1 MKQEVKI
8 GQTDYTVLILIRDS
22 TTGAP
27 KTGLTFES
35 AGIDVCYVRVETDN
49 DVTVTAGAPVAL
61 ATPALT
67 DPHLDWGFLEVDA
80 TNAPGLYRL
89 DLADGVFAT
98 GAWSAVVSLI
108 CTGCDPVHLEF
119 VLVPEAPYTGV
130 IVPDWINGGRL
141 DLILDAILEDTADV
155 QPKLGTITNMGSGA
169 TVGDNLKDIEAQT
182 DDIGAAGAGL
192 TALPWNAAWD
202 TEVQSE
208 CTDALNAYDPPTKAE
223 LDTAQGA
230 VTLAN
235 GAHGGAAAT
244 LTLLGAAGIVA
255 TKLDAPINGAI
266 TGNIT
271 GNLSGSV
278 GSVTG
283 AVGSVTGNVGGN
295 VSGSVASV
303 AANGI
308 TATSIASDAINAA
321 SVKADAVTKIQN
333 GLATPTNITAASGV
347 ALTVDYDAAKTAA
360 QAGDA
365 MTIDVGGIQ
374 ATSFAAGAIDA
385 ASAGADL
392 GPELA
397 TALLDLAAGVE
408 TNRTLRQAMRLI
420 LAALVGKLSGAETT
434 SVVIRDTNDVKD
446 RITATVDS
454 DGNRSAIIYDAS

>member
-1 MKQEVKI
+1 
-8 GQTDYTVLILIRDS
+8 
-22 TTGAP
+22 
-27 KTGLTFES
+27 
-35 AGIDVCYVRVETDN
+35 VETDN
-49 DVTVTAGAPVAL
+49 DVVLTSVDGAPV
-61 ATPALT
+61 TTTLT
-67 DPHLDWGFLEVDA
+67 SAHVDWGFVLVDD
-80 TNAPGLYRL
+80 TKAPGLYKL
-89 DLADGVFAT
+89 DIADGVFAS
-98 GAWSAVVSLI
+98 GAWSAVVTLI

>member
-35 AGIDVCYVRVETDN
+35 AGIDVCYTRVETDN
-49 DVTVTAGAPVAL
+49 DVVLTSVDGAPV
-61 ATPALT
+61 TTTLT
-67 DPHLDWGFLEVDA
+67 SAHVDWGFVLVDD
-80 TNAPGLYRL
+80 TKAPGLYKL
-89 DLADGVFAT
+89 DIADGVFAS
-98 GAWSAVVSLI
+98 GAWSAVVTLI